1 MEVGERQKIVIQ
13 TLYCS
18 QWQFLVCRRSS
29 QIRGDLAAYRPYS
42 IRTRIEKEVNLSF
55 KQKMENEMS
64 KIYSETIQLRVICS
78 LFHALGQRERS

>member
-42 IRTRIEKEVNLSF
+42 IRTRIDKEVNLSF
-55 KQKMENEMS
+55 KQKNGEWNV
-64 KIYSETIQLRVICS
+64 KDIQWDNSASGDL
-78 LFHALGQRERS
+78 